1 VKYTLDE
8 SQILDHIILTCE
20 LTQCRCNWFR
30 LPLQGQVPDTDPL
43 QDLQRSADAA
53 RAAGTRHVP
62 AIDAT
67 PHGEQVPGPGDVWD
81 IPSKMEVLTEKS
93 WETMEKCWNL
103 SVEVH
108 SCKTYWTILLYG
120 GFFREPCLINGWY
133 LSQSQFWWWISE
145 LSWGVEPATSMFSA
159 AFGSFHIP
167 TMILF
172 LFWRLKIIWILIQ
185 IISRTLPQVLAS

>member
-1 VKYTLDE
+1 MIHPYLEGNPKLDGNKSRLPLDVPSNHPNRYQFVYNHIWHMIQQLASLLVKYMLDK

-67 PHGEQVPGPGDVWD
+67 PHGEQVPGPGDVWE
-81 IPSKMEVLTEKS
+81 IP
-93 WETMEKCWNL
+93 
-103 SVEVH
+103 
-108 SCKTYWTILLYG
+108 
-120 GFFREPCLINGWY
+120 
-133 LSQSQFWWWISE
+133 
-145 LSWGVEPATSMFSA
+145 
-159 AFGSFHIP
+159 
-167 TMILF
+167 
-172 LFWRLKIIWILIQ
+172 
-185 IISRTLPQVLAS
+185 